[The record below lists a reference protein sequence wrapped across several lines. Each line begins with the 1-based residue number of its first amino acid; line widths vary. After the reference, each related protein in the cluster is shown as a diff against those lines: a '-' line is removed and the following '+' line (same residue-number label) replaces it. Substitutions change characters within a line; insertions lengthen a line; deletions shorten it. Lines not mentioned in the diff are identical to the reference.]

1 MGDIVKDT
9 LTNNDRNFF
18 LTLFIYLDILLC
30 AVISFTYL
38 SYIINSNPLFV
49 SYPAQCIIYPALS
62 LLSIF
67 FLVKILKWEQDGL
80 WGILAVSVISLIINF
95 SMPDLED
102 SNRYSVLITPV
113 ILYLIMQ
120 IKKNG
125 VSAWNHIY
133 NSEKNLKQ

>member
-1 MGDIVKDT
+1 
-9 LTNNDRNFF
+9 
-18 LTLFIYLDILLC
+18 
-30 AVISFTYL
+30 
-38 SYIINSNPLFV
+38 
-49 SYPAQCIIYPALS
+49 
-62 LLSIF
+62 
-67 FLVKILKWEQDGL
+67 
-80 WGILAVSVISLIINF
+80 
-95 SMPDLED
+95 MPDLED